1 MLVVLRLLPVG
12 TPPEFPTSVRSS
24 SMPHA
29 SEPEGAIET
38 RGLEP
43 VPDDERTGHV
53 RELFPTW
60 VAANISVL
68 LLTVGAGMIVFNGL
82 NFWQV
87 LIVAIA
93 APVLSYGIVGLI
105 SIAGKRGGSPG
116 MALSRAVFGQRG
128 NLFPG
133 SLIWVARW
141 GWETINAVTGAYAML
156 TVLDLL
162 FGVRSNTA
170 LIVVTLLVFVAGT
183 FLVSGLGINALRVCS
198 TWSTYLFGAFSV
210 LVLIHLVAGA
220 DWSAVFGKPAGST
233 AMMIA
238 GIGILA
244 AGGISWAPSAPD
256 FTRYLPRTASSRA
269 MVGSTV
275 GGAGIVVLPMVLLGA
290 VMAVSTPDL
299 AAASDPVAFI
309 GEILPMWISV
319 PYLLIALVG
328 MLLINSMS
336 MYSAGFTAQ
345 TLGVKV
351 PRAWAVSVNAVISLI
366 FGFLLMIVARSF
378 IGSFI
383 SFLTLLAVAFSAW
396 IGVFGVDMLSRRR
409 YDGEALMDTTRTS
422 AYWYRGGFAWQ
433 AMVSWGVALPAGLL
447 FTKVDWFAGPLASS
461 WIGENGLGWAATIV
475 AAAALYAVLPR
486 TKAPVPAAPVAESGP
501 ATLPI

>member
-1 MLVVLRLLPVG
+1 
-12 TPPEFPTSVRSS
+12 
-24 SMPHA
+24 MPHDA
-29 SEPEGAIET
+29 SEAAGATHDGAMET

-43 VPDDERTGHV
+43 VPDAERTGRV

-68 LLTVGAGMIVFNGL
+68 LLTMGAGLIVFNGL

-87 LIVAIA
+87 LAVAVA

-105 SIAGKRGGSPG
+105 SIAGKRGGAPG

-133 SLIWVARW
+133 ALIWVARW
-141 GWETINAVTGAYAML
+141 GWETINAVTGAYAVL

-162 FGVRSNTA
+162 FGVKSNTF
-170 LIVVTLLVFVAGT
+170 LIVVTLLLFVTCT

-198 TWSTYLFGAFSV
+198 KWSTYLFGAFSV
-210 LVLIHLVAGA
+210 LVLVYLVANT
-220 DWSAVFGKPAGST
+220 DWSAVFDKPAGST

-238 GIGILA
+238 GIGTIA
-244 AGGISWAPSAPD
+244 AGGISWVPSGPD

-275 GGAGIVVLPMVLLGA
+275 GGAGIVVLPMVLMGA

-299 AAASDPVAFI
+299 ASAQDPVSFI
-309 GEILPMWISV
+309 GELLPMWISV
-319 PYLLIALVG
+319 PYLVIALLG

-345 TLGVKV
+345 TLGIKV
-351 PRAWAVSVNAVISLI
+351 SRAAAVSVNALISLI
-366 FGFLLMIVARSF
+366 FGFLLMVVATSF

-396 IGVFGVDMLSRRR
+396 IGVFGVDMLRRR
-409 YDGEALMDTTRTS
+409 SYDAAALMDTTRTS

-433 AMVSWGVALPAGLL
+433 AMTAWAVALLVGLL
-447 FTKVDWFAGPLASS
+447 FTKVDWFSGPLASS

-475 AAAALYAVLPR
+475 VAGVLYAVLPR
-486 TKAPVPAAPVAESGP
+486 TPAEEPVEPAGSVEGRETVS
-501 ATLPI
+501 I

>member
-1 MLVVLRLLPVG
+1 
-12 TPPEFPTSVRSS
+12 
-24 SMPHA
+24 MPHDA
-29 SEPEGAIET
+29 SEAAGATHDGAMET

-43 VPDDERTGHV
+43 VPDAERTGRV

-68 LLTVGAGMIVFNGL
+68 LLTMGAGLIVFNGL

-87 LIVAIA
+87 LTVAIA

-105 SIAGKRGGSPG
+105 SIAGKRGGAPG

-133 SLIWVARW
+133 ALIWVARW
-141 GWETINAVTGAYAML
+141 GWETINAVTGAYAVL

-162 FGVRSNTA
+162 FGVKSNTL
-170 LIVVTLLVFVAGT
+170 LIVVTLLLFVTCT

-198 TWSTYLFGAFSV
+198 KWSTYLFGAFSV
-210 LVLIHLVAGA
+210 LVLAYLVANT

-233 AMMIA
+233 AMMVA
-238 GIGILA
+238 GIGTIA
-244 AGGISWAPSAPD
+244 AGGISWVPSGPD

-275 GGAGIVVLPMVLLGA
+275 GGAGIVVLPMVLMGA

-299 AAASDPVAFI
+299 ASAQDPVSFI
-309 GEILPMWISV
+309 GELLPMWISV
-319 PYLLIALVG
+319 PYLVIALLG

-345 TLGVKV
+345 TLGIKV
-351 PRAWAVSVNAVISLI
+351 SRAAAVSVNAVISLV
-366 FGFLLMIVARSF
+366 FGFLLMVVATSF

-396 IGVFGVDMLSRRR
+396 IGVFGADMLRRR
-409 YDGEALMDTTRTS
+409 SYDAVALMDTTRTS

-433 AMVSWGVALPAGLL
+433 AMTAWAVALLVGLL
-447 FTKVDWFAGPLASS
+447 FTKVDWFSGPLASS

-475 AAAALYAVLPR
+475 VAGALYAVLPR
-486 TKAPVPAAPVAESGP
+486 TTAEAPMEPVEPAEVRETVSV
-501 ATLPI
+501 

>member
-1 MLVVLRLLPVG
+1 
-12 TPPEFPTSVRSS
+12 
-24 SMPHA
+24 MPHA
-29 SEPEGAIET
+29 SESEGAIET

-68 LLTVGAGMIVFNGL
+68 LLTMGAGLIVFNGL

-87 LIVAIA
+87 LVVAIA

-141 GWETINAVTGAYAML
+141 GWETINAVTGAYAVL

-162 FGVRSNTA
+162 FDIKSNTA
-170 LIVVTLLVFVAGT
+170 LIVVTLLLFVTAT

-198 TWSTYLFGAFSV
+198 TWSTYLFGAFSLLV
-210 LVLIHLVAGA
+210 LVYLIADT
-220 DWSAVFGKPAGST
+220 DWSAVFDKPAGST

-238 GIGILA
+238 GIGTIA
-244 AGGISWAPSAPD
+244 AGGISWVPSGPD

-275 GGAGIVVLPMVLLGA
+275 GGAGIVVLPMVLMGA
-290 VMAVSTPDL
+290 VMAVSTPSL
-299 AAASDPVAFI
+299 ASAQDPVAFI
-309 GEILPMWISV
+309 GEILPMWIAV
-319 PYLLIALVG
+319 PYLLIALIG

-345 TLGVKV
+345 TLGIKV
-351 PRAWAVSVNAVISLI
+351 PRTWAVSVNAVISLI
-366 FGFLLMIVARSF
+366 FGFLLMVVATSF

-396 IGVFGVDMLSRRR
+396 IGVFGIDMLRRPA
-409 YDGEALMDTTRTS
+409 YDGAALMDTTRTS

-433 AMVSWGVALPAGLL
+433 AMVSWGVALAAGLL
-447 FTKVDWFAGPLASS
+447 FTRVDWFAGPLATS
-461 WIGENGLGWAATIV
+461 WIGKHGLGWAATIV
-475 AAAALYAVLPR
+475 IAATLYAVLPR
-486 TKAPVPAAPVAESGP
+486 TKAPVAAAPAEEREP
-501 ATLPI
+501 APLSI